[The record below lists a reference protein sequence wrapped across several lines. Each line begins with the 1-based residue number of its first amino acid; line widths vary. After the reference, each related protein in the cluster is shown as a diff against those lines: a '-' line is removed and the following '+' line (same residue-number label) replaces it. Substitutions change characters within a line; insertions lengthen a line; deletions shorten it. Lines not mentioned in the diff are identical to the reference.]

1 MVLTKFCGDEKCLSE
16 DIVYI
21 YGFFFISKT
30 SFCQGNILKAMKY
43 ISLNFL
49 K

>member
-21 YGFFFISKT
+21 WGFFISKT

>member
-21 YGFFFISKT
+21 WGFFYF
-30 SFCQGNILKAMKY
+30 QNIVLSRKHFESDEIY
-43 ISLNFL
+43 
-49 K
+49 